1 MSNLKYWL
9 WLTTRR
15 GLAGQQL
22 LTVLNHFGS
31 PEGAYFSDQGEYRLV
46 EGLSDEARRSMEDKS
61 LDDADRILGD
71 CDRLGIQVLTMQDA
85 MYPERLAAVHQPPLV
100 LYWKGKPIAFDE
112 EVAIAMVG
120 TRSATPYGI
129 RTATQLA
136 MDLTRRGALLVSG
149 IAQGIDAAAIRGA
162 LQAGGPVVSVLA
174 GGVDVIY
181 PKENRYLFED
191 VAAAGALISEN
202 PPGTE
207 PKGGLFPV
215 RNRIISGLSVGVI
228 AVESPCSGGTLHTV
242 AHALEQNREVFAVP
256 GPWDAPCSEGTN
268 RLIQEGAAKL
278 ILDADD
284 VLCEFVDR
292 VPQRL
297 GNREQMDPEVRR
309 QRLEGA
315 RDAKHPRS
323 EPPAKSRPG
332 EKKEVDIPDREAY
345 IDWKECRDKL
355 TDDQQTVLLALAEG
369 ARKADD
375 LVEQTQLPVRRVLSA
390 LTILQVQG
398 YAREESGKRYRLT
411 VRLNME

>member
-162 LQAGGPVVSVLA
+162 LQAG
-174 GGVDVIY
+174 DC
-181 PKENRYLFED
+181 
-191 VAAAGALISEN
+191 
-202 PPGTE
+202 
-207 PKGGLFPV
+207 KGQRQP
-215 RNRIISGLSVGVI
+215 RR
-228 AVESPCSGGTLHTV
+228 LH
-242 AHALEQNREVFAVP
+242 
-256 GPWDAPCSEGTN
+256 
-268 RLIQEGAAKL
+268 
-278 ILDADD
+278 
-284 VLCEFVDR
+284 
-292 VPQRL
+292 
-297 GNREQMDPEVRR
+297 
-309 QRLEGA
+309 A
-315 RDAKHPRS
+315 RD
-323 EPPAKSRPG
+323 
-332 EKKEVDIPDREAY
+332 
-345 IDWKECRDKL
+345 
-355 TDDQQTVLLALAEG
+355 
-369 ARKADD
+369 
-375 LVEQTQLPVRRVLSA
+375 
-390 LTILQVQG
+390 
-398 YAREESGKRYRLT
+398 
-411 VRLNME
+411 